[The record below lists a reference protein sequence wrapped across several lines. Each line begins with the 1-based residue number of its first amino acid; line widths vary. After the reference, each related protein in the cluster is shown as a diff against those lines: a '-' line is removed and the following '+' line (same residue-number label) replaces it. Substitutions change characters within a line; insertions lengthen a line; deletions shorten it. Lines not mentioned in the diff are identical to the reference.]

1 MRSPFL
7 STAATG
13 MLPLIAVFALF
24 LLLRGHDAP
33 GGGFIAG
40 LVTTIAF
47 VLAALAFGAGT
58 VRAALA
64 PLACRLPWIGLL
76 VAVASGVPAVARGQS
91 FLTHDHLEIDLADAP
106 ALRLSTTLVFDV
118 GVYLTVVG
126 AAIKVLDA
134 FAAEAPP

>member
-7 STAATG
+7 SYVATG
-13 MLPLIAVFALF
+13 VLPLIVVFALF

-58 VRAALA
+58 VRAALP
-64 PLACRLPWIGLL
+64 PLACRMPWIGLL
-76 VAVASGVPAVARGQS
+76 VAAASGLPAVARGQG
-91 FLTHDHLEIDLADAP
+91 FLTHYHVQIGAAEAP
-106 ALRLSTTLVFDV
+106 ALRLSTTLLFDV

-126 AAIKVLDA
+126 AAIKALDA

>member
-7 STAATG
+7 SHVATG
-13 MLPLIAVFALF
+13 LLPLIAVFALF

-47 VLAALAFGAGT
+47 VLAALAFGAGA
-58 VRAALA
+58 VRTAL
-64 PLACRLPWIGLL
+64 PRLACRMPWIGLL
-76 VAVASGVPAVARGQS
+76 VAAGSGLPAVAHGQG
-91 FLTHDHLEIDLADAP
+91 FLTHYHVQLGAAEAP
-106 ALRLSTTLVFDV
+106 ALGLSTTLLFDV

-134 FAAEAPP
+134 FAAEASP

>member
-7 STAATG
+7 SQVAIG
-13 MLPLIAVFALF
+13 VLPLIVVFALF

-47 VLAALAFGAGT
+47 VLAALAFGAGS
-58 VRAALA
+58 VRAALN
-64 PLACRLPWIGLL
+64 PLACRMPWVGLF
-76 VAVASGVPAVARGQS
+76 VAAASGLPAVARGRG
-91 FLTHDHLEIDLADAP
+91 FLTHYHVQIGGAETP
-106 ALRLSTTLVFDV
+106 AFHLSTTLLFDV

-134 FAAEAPP
+134 FAAEASP

>member
-7 STAATG
+7 SYVAAG
-13 MLPLIAVFALF
+13 VLPLITVLALF

-47 VLAALAFGAGT
+47 VLAALAFGVGT

-64 PLACRLPWIGLL
+64 PLACRLPWLGLL
-76 VAVASGVPAVARGQS
+76 VAAASGLPAVARGQA
-91 FLTHDHLEIDLADAP
+91 FLTHYHLQIGAADAP
-106 ALRLSTTLVFDV
+106 ALRLSTTLLFDA

-134 FAAEAPP
+134 FAAEAPL

>member
-7 STAATG
+7 SYVATG
-13 MLPLIAVFALF
+13 VLPLIVVFALF

-58 VRAALA
+58 VRAALP
-64 PLACRLPWIGLL
+64 PLACRMPWIGLL
-76 VAVASGVPAVARGQS
+76 VAAASGLPAVARGQS
-91 FLTHDHLEIDLADAP
+91 FLTHYHVPIGAAEAP
-106 ALRLSTTLVFDV
+106 ALRLSTTLLFDV

-126 AAIKVLDA
+126 AAIQVLDA

>member
-7 STAATG
+7 SAAATG

-40 LVTTIAF
+40 LVTTIAL

-76 VAVASGVPAVARGQS
+76 VAAASGVPAVARGQG
-91 FLTHDHLEIDLADAP
+91 FLTHHHVQIDLPDAP
-106 ALRLSTTLVFDV
+106 ALRLSTTLLFDV